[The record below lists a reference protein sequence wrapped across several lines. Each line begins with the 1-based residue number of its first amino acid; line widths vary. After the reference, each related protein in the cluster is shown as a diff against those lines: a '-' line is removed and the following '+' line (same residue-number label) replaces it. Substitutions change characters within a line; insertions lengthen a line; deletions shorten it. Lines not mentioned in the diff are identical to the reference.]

1 MNETEAISG
10 GYIPFPIHS
19 IQIERDYTCRGFE
32 YVVCPNILKL

>member
-19 IQIERDYTCRGFE
+19 IQAERDYMCRGFDSAA
-32 YVVCPNILKL
+32 CPNISKL

>member
-19 IQIERDYTCRGFE
+19 IQAERDYTLTGFE
-32 YVVCPNILKL
+32 SLTCPNILKL

>member
-19 IQIERDYTCRGFE
+19 IQAERDYTCRGFE
-32 YVVCPNILKL
+32 PTTCPNIKKL